1 MLSGCLGLEPGGCR
15 CEYHRDDFNA
25 FFVYST
31 GDCEDGGS
39 RSYNVPPETVLES
52 VWSKNPIRCYRIFAW
67 TRPSSRK
74 GSQLA
79 TWCSTSTGKKGSS
92 WKSLTVVSGLSI
104 TCQPR
109 GISTCVVRA
118 MTAFRS
124 PLTYRRRLGRAY
136 LKCWTDSRNTFAPHN
151 TKNCPLYL
159 PEFAALSFPVKDQE
173 EFAKW
178 ARESGFPGELA
189 VIEFKPESV
198 NAVHDKTFGDVYE
211 IYGLA
216 KSQSDGKILGGHR
229 ITRAILRSGRWY
241 LVGFFRLPPG

>member
-1 MLSGCLGLEPGGCR
+1 VVQKPNPLLSDLRLDEAKFEKRQSIGDLVQYIDRQEGLLLEVSDGRVGSFYYLPAERDKYLRCPG
-15 CEYHRDDFNA
+15 Y
-25 FFVYST
+25 
-31 GDCEDGGS
+31 DGVS
-39 RSYNVPPETVLES
+39 FPADVPKEA
-52 VWSKNPIRCYRIFAW
+52 R
-67 TRPSSRK
+67 
-74 GSQLA
+74 
-79 TWCSTSTGKKGSS
+79 
-92 WKSLTVVSGLSI
+92 SGLLKMLD
-104 TCQPR
+104 R
-109 GISTCVVRA
+109 FAEYVR
-118 MTAFRS
+118 TAQYEKLS
-124 PLTYRRRLGRAY
+124 A
-136 LKCWTDSRNTFAPHN
+136 
-151 TKNCPLYL
+151 LYL